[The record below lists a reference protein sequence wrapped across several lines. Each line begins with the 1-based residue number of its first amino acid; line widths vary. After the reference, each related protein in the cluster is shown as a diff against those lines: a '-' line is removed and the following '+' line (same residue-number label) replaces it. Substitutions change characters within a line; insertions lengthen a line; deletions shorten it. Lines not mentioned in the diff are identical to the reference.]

1 MDDYSLNLS
10 NNLRKLTDK
19 NQLQFAFW
27 ITKRLFHNYV
37 FFSKKTTFGNIDV
50 MLDALNLIEAYM
62 LKGIRNEIEIREVIE
77 KVEENTPDTND
88 FSTITVSFA
97 LDSCNAINECL
108 RFILDKDI
116 KHIINT
122 GVFFRDTIDMFIQE
136 KEDLD
141 YSALDFENKIQ
152 SHEIMI
158 REMGAKKAFLSKLKK
173 NPNESLLKVMV
184 YDKVINPELVW

>member
-1 MDDYSLNLS
+1 MDDYSLRLS
-10 NNLRKLTDK
+10 NNLKKLTDR
-19 NQLQFAFW
+19 NRLQFAFW

-37 FFSKKTTFGNIDV
+37 FFNEKTTFGNIDV
-50 MLDALNLIEAYM
+50 MLDALNLVEAFISE
-62 LKGIRNEIEIREVIE
+62 GIRNESEISEVIE

-97 LDSCNAINECL
+97 LDSCNAVNECL
-108 RFILDKDI
+108 KFILDKDI

-141 YSALDFENKIQ
+141 YSDLDFENKIR
-152 SHEIMI
+152 SNEIMI
-158 REMGAKKAFLSKLKK
+158 KEMEAKRAFLSKLKK
-173 NPNESLLKVMV
+173 NPNESLRKDIV